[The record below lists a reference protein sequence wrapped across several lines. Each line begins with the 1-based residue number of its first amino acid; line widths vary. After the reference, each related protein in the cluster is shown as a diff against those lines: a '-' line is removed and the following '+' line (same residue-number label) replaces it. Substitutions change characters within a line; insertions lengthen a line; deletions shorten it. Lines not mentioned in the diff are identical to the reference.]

1 MRSFWTVISV
11 VLLINVLALA
21 GFGVWLYADGR
32 IDEDRLERVVDMFS
46 MKVADEAAVK
56 EQDDIKKNR
65 EAEAAREAA
74 RLERVADGPAQ
85 LAQQIVED
93 QEKDEI
99 ALQRMERLKRDIQ
112 DLQRTND
119 MARRLLAEERAKLHT
134 DRKAFEDAL
143 AAAKKKH
150 EDEDF
155 KQAVKMY
162 EQLRAKQSKEM
173 FQQLMAQQ
181 KTDQVLEYLAAMQL
195 RKAAAV
201 LKEFKTTPEIAQ
213 ATELVQ
219 RLRERGVNVTEPEQ
233 ATGPIGDDS

>member
-119 MARRLLAEERAKLHT
+119 MARRLLAEERAKLDT

-143 AAAKKKH
+143 VAAKKKH